1 MQLSENFTVTEF
13 TKSQTAARLGIDNMP
28 TPAHLENAKKLF
40 QNVVQKVR
48 DHFGA
53 TVINSGYRGA
63 ALNKAVGGAATSQHC
78 NGEAADIE
86 VPGVANYDVAKW
98 IEDNCEY
105 DQLILEAAKKDDP
118 SAGWVHV
125 SYREGANRKQSLTA
139 VFVNGKP
146 IYSNGLGVYE

>member
-1 MQLSENFTVTEF
+1 MNLSENFTVTEF

-28 TPAHLENAKKLF
+28 TPEHLENAKRLF
-40 QNVVQKVR
+40 ENVVQRVR
-48 DHFGA
+48 DHFGS
-53 TVINSGYRGA
+53 TTINSGYRGA
-63 ALNKAVGGAATSQHC
+63 ALNKAVGGASTSQHC

-86 VPGVANYDVAKW
+86 VPGVANYDVALW
-98 IEDNCEY
+98 IEQNCEY

-118 SAGWVHV
+118 AAGWVHV
-125 SYREGANRKQSLTA
+125 SYKEGKNRKQSLTA